1 MKNYFKT
8 SVTTLGLAAALLFT
22 TTAAQAGVVTYSAW
36 SSFNAALASAGS
48 DSFDDL
54 PGAQFIGAIARM
66 AGATAYQVDAVDTT
80 GVGPGGTDLYSVPDG
95 AANVWLSTAVAGSAM
110 VFRGFDRPIHGIG
123 GMFFGTDV
131 DGAFKPGQS
140 FTLTLLDVLGTAT
153 EVNLANVMDSS
164 AFLGLVSSEAI
175 VSLSVLALQGG
186 TNAND
191 PYSYSYATVDN
202 LVIGSAGT
210 VPEPA
215 ALALVALA
223 LTGCGAVTRR
233 RRTGFITPPL
243 KPRSPCHRPR
253 RSP

>member
-1 MKNYFKT
+1 MKNHFKS
-8 SVTTLGLAAALLFT
+8 SVNALGLAASMLFT
-22 TTAAQAGVVTYSAW
+22 TTVTQAGVVTYSAW
-36 SSFNAALASAGS
+36 NSFNAALATAGS
-48 DSFDDL
+48 DTFDDL
-54 PGAQFIGAIARM
+54 PGAQFMGSTARM
-66 AGATAYQVDAVDTT
+66 AGATAYQVEAVDTT
-80 GVGPGGTDLYSVPDG
+80 GVGPGGADLYTVPDG

-110 VFRGFDRPIHGIG
+110 VFSGFDRPIHGIG

-153 EVNLANVMDSS
+153 QVDLANVMDGS

-186 TNAND
+186 ANAND
-191 PYSYSYATVDN
+191 PYSYNYATVDN
-202 LVIGSAGT
+202 LVIGSAVTT

-223 LTGCGAVTRR
+223 LTGCGVVTRR
-233 RRTGFITPPL
+233 CR
-243 KPRSPCHRPR
+243 
-253 RSP
+253 